1 MVESVMETFTGRELA
16 AKMRDGDFDT
26 VETLASLN
34 TFDVGDEKQGTAVGV
49 RIEISE
55 DTLMSRFSNLKF
67 SIENQYDSE
76 NKVVVEL
83 RV

>member
-1 MVESVMETFTGRELA
+1 MVESVLETFTGRELA

-34 TFDVGDEKQGTAVGV
+34 TFDVGDEKQGIAVGV
-49 RIEISE
+49 RVEISE
-55 DTLMSRFSNLKF
+55 DTLMSRLSNLKF

-83 RV
+83 KV